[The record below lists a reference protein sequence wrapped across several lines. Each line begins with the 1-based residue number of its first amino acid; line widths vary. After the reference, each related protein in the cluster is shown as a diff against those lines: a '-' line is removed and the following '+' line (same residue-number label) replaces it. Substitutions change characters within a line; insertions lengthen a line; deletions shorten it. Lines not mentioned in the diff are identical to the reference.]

1 MQTQYQ
7 CNDYQHNN
15 GAVPMKRVKTCH
27 IEPQHRM
34 LSEAASMTRSK
45 SSIPAAPCPFTS
57 ASGQGMLRPM
67 STPQAQAL
75 RTSHRSD
82 AAQRQPVTSSPLR
95 PAASNLMAASYAR
108 PEQLGGLED
117 PAAWL
122 QRTGNSDTSMPTM
135 PTQNH
140 FAPTSHPNLS
150 WAAQESLPAYM
161 RSPAALASSTS
172 SMTRTNTNSTG
183 FHSVTGG
190 LQMLRVDSAS
200 SVSDVF
206 PLRDSSSKKR
216 PAPCDEDL
224 MGMPSTLHQSLP
236 IDSRLYQSY
245 EQQASQHSSPSQGPI
260 HLQESAMPK
269 TMSPESQL
277 LTPAPMADMSA
288 DVLGQGEPMTRSI
301 SSSSAQST
309 LSQRDRAKDS
319 LQRQIQAAG
328 TQPLAP
334 RPKTHPANS
343 DAEQENSP
351 AGADGKVA
359 VAKSTYKRP
368 KRPKVSCDLCHRQF
382 RGEHELR
389 RHVGSKHDKTKVVWI
404 IVDAV
409 ANGAKIKD
417 QPVLPF
423 NKCKVC
429 LKNKA
434 YNQYYNVAAHL
445 RRIHFQEKAPRGS
458 HSKNEN
464 GSQEPSEKRGGKGGG
479 DWPPIEE
486 LRKWMVEVVDTKA
499 DTTDATSVSDG
510 DEPEDIGSDEMY
522 DGDASAPHNGHFIQ
536 FDDDAACGVGSNRAV
551 QVENSEVYA
560 HDINDFSPEFDGLD
574 NYTTLPMH
582 NSMAMAPIS
591 SANFD
596 MGMTMHADQGFAQG
610 GPTTYGMLHS
620 PSLAQSLTPTM
631 APPMRFLGLDPN
643 SQLPQYPNH
652 PTAMAM
658 THAPQQH
665 QDMSMFTPGNGFPV
679 SNVFMPNESANYA

>member
-1 MQTQYQ
+1 
-7 CNDYQHNN
+7 
-15 GAVPMKRVKTCH
+15 MKRVKTCH

-34 LSEAASMTRSK
+34 LSQAASMTRSK
-45 SSIPAAPCPFTS
+45 SSIPAAPCPFTPG
-57 ASGQGMLRPM
+57 SGQGMLRPM

-75 RTSHRSD
+75 RTSHRSE
-82 AAQRQPVTSSPLR
+82 AAQRQPVTSSPLN
-95 PAASNLMAASYAR
+95 PSPSNIMASSYCR
-108 PEQLGGLED
+108 PEQLGRLED

-122 QRTGNSDTSMPTM
+122 QRTGNSDSSMPII

-140 FAPTSHPNLS
+140 FAPTSHPNPS

-161 RSPAALASSTS
+161 RSPAAPTASTS
-172 SMTRTNTNSTG
+172 SMTRSNTNSTG

-206 PLRDSSSKKR
+206 PLRDASSKKR
-216 PAPCDEDL
+216 PAPPCDEEL
-224 MGMPSTLHQSLP
+224 ISMSSTLHQPSSHVNVHPLPLDMAQSLP
-236 IDSRLYQSY
+236 IDSRLYRSY
-245 EQQASQHSSPSQGPI
+245 EQQVPQHSSPNQIPI

-269 TMSPESQL
+269 TMAPKSQL
-277 LTPAPMADMSA
+277 LTPAPMGEMSG

-301 SSSSAQST
+301 SSSSVQST

-334 RPKTHPANS
+334 RPKADPANP

-423 NKCKVC
+423 SKCKVC
-429 LKNKA
+429 LKNKK

-486 LRKWMVEVVDTKA
+486 LRKWMVEIVDTKA
-499 DTTDATSVSDG
+499 DATDSTSVSDV
-510 DEPEDIGSDEMY
+510 DEPEDIGSDEVY
-522 DGDASAPHNGHFIQ
+522 DGDASAPHHASFIQ

-560 HDINDFSPEFDGLD
+560 HDINDFSPEFEGLE
-574 NYTTLPMH
+574 NYTTMPMA
-582 NSMAMAPIS
+582 NSIAMAPIS

-596 MGMTMHADQGFAQG
+596 MGLSIHANQGFVQG
-610 GPTTYGMLHS
+610 GPTTFETMRS
-620 PSLAQSLTPTM
+620 PSFAHSLTPTM
-631 APPMRFLGLDPN
+631 APSMRFLGLDPS
-643 SQLPQYPNH
+643 SQPSQYSSQH
-652 PTAMAM
+652 TM
-658 THAPQQH
+658 TQAPQQH
-665 QDMSMFTPGNGFPV
+665 QDMPMFTLGNGFPV
-679 SNVFMPNESANYA
+679 GNVFMPNESANYV